1 MPCWDRERETA
12 YLEKY
17 IADVLNSILFVYGSK
32 SSGKSTTMM
41 KIISE
46 SKKDK
51 AFFYYNLRETYI
63 ADYKE
68 FLNQFFIEKS
78 TKQEIAETLFKI
90 GLKTINLFEITD
102 ELIKKIKEK
111 KTNEF
116 KIMKKQVEKLKQ
128 NGKKPSIVIDELQKL
143 KDIYFNSRNQLL
155 EELFNFFVTIT
166 KIKYLANVI
175 CMSSDSLFIDE
186 VYNNSILEKTSK
198 FYFFYSFDKKT
209 TVEWLLAEEKDKKE
223 AENVFDILS
232 GKCWYL
238 QEYLRNPKSLDE
250 MIDLKEGLFRFYLAD
265 FDKEKRQEI
274 KDFLRVFNEKE
285 EIIFNEEEMNEKLMK
300 ELVNKEILFYDS
312 QNKLIK
318 PQSCL
323 MLNVLRRVL

>member
-128 NGKKPSIVIDELQKL
+128 NGKKLCL
-143 KDIYFNSRNQLL
+143 TGRN
-155 EELFNFFVTIT
+155 
-166 KIKYLANVI
+166 
-175 CMSSDSLFIDE
+175 
-186 VYNNSILEKTSK
+186 KT
-198 FYFFYSFDKKT
+198 
-209 TVEWLLAEEKDKKE
+209 
-223 AENVFDILS
+223 
-232 GKCWYL
+232 
-238 QEYLRNPKSLDE
+238 
-250 MIDLKEGLFRFYLAD
+250 
-265 FDKEKRQEI
+265 
-274 KDFLRVFNEKE
+274 
-285 EIIFNEEEMNEKLMK
+285 
-300 ELVNKEILFYDS
+300 
-312 QNKLIK
+312 
-318 PQSCL
+318 
-323 MLNVLRRVL
+323 